1 MYSAAL
7 IISGCTEVYVQYYY
21 VVDTY
26 HVLSIGYFNYVAR
39 GTVVVEGSGFKRI
52 LNFWFMLPI

>member
-21 VVDTY
+21 AVDTY
-26 HVLSIGYFNYVAR
+26 QVLSIGYFDYVAR
-39 GTVVVEGSGFKRI
+39 GTVVVEGSGLKNI
-52 LNFWFMLPI
+52 LNYWFMLSI